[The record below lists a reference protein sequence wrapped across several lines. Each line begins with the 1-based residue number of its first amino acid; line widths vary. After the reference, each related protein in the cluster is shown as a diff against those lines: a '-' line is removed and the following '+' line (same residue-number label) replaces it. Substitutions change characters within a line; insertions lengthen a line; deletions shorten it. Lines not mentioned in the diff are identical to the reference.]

1 MKTLKRPRNL
11 DYSIKVKKVPTLK
24 SFINLDDVNEVQS
37 KKQ

>member
-11 DYSIKVKKVPTLK
+11 DYSIKVKKVSSLK